1 MITGFVTFFTIVAV
15 IGSILYGRRLIKT
28 EKTDTVFGNPERTK
42 GGMHWVVVGTSFL
55 ILSWLYYSWDIA
67 KSFYPKSANELCQV
81 AKVNE
86 SLLSLKYLFPIEE
99 RSHKS
104 TALIKRE
111 NINISNKIIAIQNS
125 PSLKNQDKEKFV
137 SLLNKTRQTIPLL
150 TNEKYL
156 ETKTETTINEL
167 TNRIKQ
173 LTVDFPKDSY
183 PPTLSEEEENKR
195 IEALKKQLGWGAT
208 GMEVP
213 PLPESKKGL
222 KFHTAAQ
229 ELNEISDE
237 FFSMRNHNPEYLK
250 LLKEIKDEIKEYKNG
265 LDDNQELE
273 MDFIKEIKKLGERI
287 QYESVFPPNALDG
300 MEKAIRDFDEVQK
313 KEQGNLRIKDIL
325 LFPAGTIVASG
336 PTCAEDGPGR
346 WLPNPSDT
354 FRIFGDLLKPCVG
367 FKMIPMIWY
376 EMMGVNKI
384 VGFVLPNWIAD
395 TVQKISSSHRH
406 SPKLRTKQAGKF
418 TKLSKPTG
426 GRTKRVFLLHD
437 WLLAVKLYQHS
448 SFLYFK

>member
-111 NINISNKIIAIQNS
+111 NINIQKKIVVIQNS
-125 PSLKNQDKEKFV
+125 QGLKNQDKELFI
-137 SLLNKTRQTIPLL
+137 SLLNKTQLTIPLL
-150 TNEKYL
+150 TDEKYL
-156 ETKTETTINEL
+156 ETKTKTIINEL

-183 PPTLSEEEENKR
+183 PPALSEEEENKR

-237 FFSMRNHNPEYLK
+237 FFSMRNHNPEY
-250 LLKEIKDEIKEYKNG
+250 
-265 LDDNQELE
+265 
-273 MDFIKEIKKLGERI
+273 
-287 QYESVFPPNALDG
+287 
-300 MEKAIRDFDEVQK
+300 
-313 KEQGNLRIKDIL
+313 
-325 LFPAGTIVASG
+325 
-336 PTCAEDGPGR
+336 
-346 WLPNPSDT
+346 
-354 FRIFGDLLKPCVG
+354 
-367 FKMIPMIWY
+367 
-376 EMMGVNKI
+376 
-384 VGFVLPNWIAD
+384 
-395 TVQKISSSHRH
+395 
-406 SPKLRTKQAGKF
+406 
-418 TKLSKPTG
+418 
-426 GRTKRVFLLHD
+426 
-437 WLLAVKLYQHS
+437 
-448 SFLYFK
+448 